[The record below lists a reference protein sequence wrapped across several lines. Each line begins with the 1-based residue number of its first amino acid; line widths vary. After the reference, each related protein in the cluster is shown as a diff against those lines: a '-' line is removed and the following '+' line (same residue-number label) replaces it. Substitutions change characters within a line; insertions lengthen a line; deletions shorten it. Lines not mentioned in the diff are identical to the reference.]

1 MQTVERLPPT
11 ASAEARKAAT
21 KQRAAGKTVSG
32 VGEVMQQ
39 EGGEEQSNGAAVVSS
54 ERAFADYVFGSL
66 ILHGF
71 CVNFI
76 N

>member
-1 MQTVERLPPT
+1 MQTSERPPPG
-11 ASAEARKAAT
+11 ASIVAKKST
-21 KQRAAGKTVSG
+21 SKTVDG
-32 VGEVMQQ
+32 VTGEVVE
-39 EGGEEQSNGAAVVSS
+39 EGATTISS
-54 ERAFADYVFGSL
+54 ERAFADFVFGSL

>member
-1 MQTVERLPPT
+1 MQTVERLPKG
-11 ASAEARKAAT
+11 ASAEARKTAAN
-21 KQRAAGKTVSG
+21 AAAAKRNQGS
-32 VGEVMQQ
+32 
-39 EGGEEQSNGAAVVSS
+39 GGEAGAEVDGGAPRVSS

>member
-1 MQTVERLPPT
+1 MQTVERLPAG
-11 ASAEARKAAT
+11 ASAEARKAAAN
-21 KQRAAGKTVSG
+21 AAAAASAKK
-32 VGEVMQQ
+32 
-39 EGGEEQSNGAAVVSS
+39 GGEAMSGESGEETDGGAPRVSS

>member
-1 MQTVERLPPT
+1 MQTVEKLPKG
-11 ASAEARKAAT
+11 ASAEARKAAANT
-21 KQRAAGKTVSG
+21 AAVVAKRGEGSSG
-32 VGEVMQQ
+32 GEV
-39 EGGEEQSNGAAVVSS
+39 GGEVDGGAPRVSS
-54 ERAFADYVFGSL
+54 ERAFADYLFGSL

>member
-1 MQTVERLPPT
+1 MQTSERPPLGVPT
-11 ASAEARKAAT
+11 TKKSTTKA
-21 KQRAAGKTVSG
+21 VDG
-32 VGEVMQQ
+32 VTGEVV
-39 EGGEEQSNGAAVVSS
+39 EESKGGVSS
-54 ERAFADYVFGSL
+54 ERAFADFVFGSL